1 MSNNVKQLVKI
12 LIGAAW
18 IDGKI
23 QPEERTYLNQIA
35 QEKGVA
41 QDPEVYPLL
50 NELRQV
56 EPKECYEW
64 MKEYLGNSPSLADYQ
79 NLLESISGLIYSD
92 NDIDTAEAKLL
103 TQLQSLDPENNSPQ
117 PVHNAVM
124 KQIQKLY
131 RRWVEVQ
138 T

>member
-18 IDGKI
+18 LDGKI

-35 QEKGVA
+35 TEKGVA

-56 EPKECYEW
+56 EPKECYAW
-64 MKEYLGNSPSLADYQ
+64 MKEYLGNSPSLTDYQ

-92 NDIDTAEAKLL
+92 NDIATEEAKLL

-131 RRWVEVQ
+131 RHWVEVQ
-138 T
+138 K